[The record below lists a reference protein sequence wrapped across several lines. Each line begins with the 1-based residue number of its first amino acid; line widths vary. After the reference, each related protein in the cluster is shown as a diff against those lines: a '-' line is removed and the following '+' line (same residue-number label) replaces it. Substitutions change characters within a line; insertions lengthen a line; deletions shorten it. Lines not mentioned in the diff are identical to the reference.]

1 MLSILKSSGDEY
13 TNKFV
18 ETNDKKIITYIDYIK
33 NKEILKKIKV
43 TELKQ
48 IAKSYRLPISGTK
61 PLLIQRIENLFLNS
75 YFSIKIQKIFR
86 GYIVRQSF
94 KLRGAG
100 LLHRTICVNESDF
113 YSLEPLNEI
122 PVAYFFT
129 FSCGKFVYGCNIIS
143 LIHLIKSK
151 SVITNPYNREVL
163 KIDVVNTVIQLYS
176 LIRILFGLPD
186 DAPCMKAVEKKPV
199 QIINTNPFLIA
210 FTVLENRAQKIAA
223 IRLKSVEERIN
234 ELFIEIDQLGN
245 YTQSVWFSQLERR
258 HYIRLFRTLYDIW
271 NFRGQLSREVK
282 VNICVLY
289 DPFSEINRERLNW
302 YNEDSDVLKDICL
315 KIMENMIYCGVDDE
329 YRKIGALH
337 VLTALT
343 NVSLEARHA
352 MPWLF
357 DTLY

>member
-1 MLSILKSSGDEY
+1 MLSTLKTFNSDYSNTFIREE
-13 TNKFV
+13 N
-18 ETNDKKIITYIDYIK
+18 KKIITYVEYIK
-33 NKEILKKIKV
+33 NKDVLKKCKV
-43 TELKQ
+43 SELKQ
-48 IAKSYRLPISGTK
+48 IAKYYKLPVSGTK
-61 PLLIQRIENLFLNS
+61 PILIQRIENLFSNS

-86 GYIVRQSF
+86 GYIARQSF

-100 LLHRTICVNESDF
+100 FFHRTICVNESDF

-122 PVAYFFT
+122 PVEYFFT

-143 LIHLIKSK
+143 LVHLIKSK

-176 LIRILFGLPD
+176 LIRIIFGLPD
-186 DAPCMKAVEKKPV
+186 DAPSMKAVEKKPV

-223 IRLKSVEERIN
+223 IRLKSLEERIN
-234 ELFIEIDQLGN
+234 ELFMEIDQLGN
-245 YTQSVWFSQLERR
+245 YTQSIWFSQLERR

-302 YNEDSDVLKDICL
+302 YNEDSNVLKDICL
-315 KIMENMIYCGVDDE
+315 KIMENMVYCGVDDE

-343 NVSLEARHA
+343 NVSLEARQA